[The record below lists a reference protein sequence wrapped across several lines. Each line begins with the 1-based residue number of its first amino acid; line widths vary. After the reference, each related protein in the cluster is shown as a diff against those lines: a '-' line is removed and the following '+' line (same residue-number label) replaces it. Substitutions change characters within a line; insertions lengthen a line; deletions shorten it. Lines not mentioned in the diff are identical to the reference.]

1 MKKSLVLTGMMGVGK
16 STIGSM
22 LSSKIESN
30 FIDID
35 LYIEKKEKLSIKE
48 IFDLKGEKYLRNLER
63 EVSLN
68 FLKKKNLVIALGGGA
83 FIDPII
89 RKEVLRSSISFWL
102 HLSINNL
109 KKRNFNLNKR
119 PLLNNK
125 NSDDIN
131 DRFFISHHGIRESSF
146 TINIYNRSNEVVY
159 STTNINDLSNENG
172 WDGRHQSKGFKLPLG
187 TYIYE
192 VSYQD
197 IEGWKY
203 FKQDNINILR

>member
-48 IFDLKGEKYLRNLER
+48 IFDLKGEKYFRNLER

-125 NSDDIN
+125 NSDDIISKIYLERKN
-131 DRFFISHHGIRESSF
+131 VYNLADFKINCDDRNKVQIVKK
-146 TINIYNRSNEVVY
+146 IYAIYQNEK
-159 STTNINDLSNENG
+159 NK
-172 WDGRHQSKGFKLPLG
+172 H
-187 TYIYE
+187 
-192 VSYQD
+192 
-197 IEGWKY
+197 
-203 FKQDNINILR
+203 